1 MLAGAVVFEDCAG
14 GAAPR
19 PAGPCGAAPRPAGA
33 AGGAVVVGGV
43 GVVCAA
49 TGAAISS
56 DRITASYDQGL
67 LTRRIQVAEQAKP
80 RKVEITAGTD
90 AQPAIS
96 TSG

>member
-1 MLAGAVVFEDCAG
+1 MSEVSPG
-14 GAAPR
+14 
-19 PAGPCGAAPRPAGA
+19 
-33 AGGAVVVGGV
+33 
-43 GVVCAA
+43 
-49 TGAAISS
+49 INS
-56 DRITASYDQGL
+56 DRIAAFYDQGL